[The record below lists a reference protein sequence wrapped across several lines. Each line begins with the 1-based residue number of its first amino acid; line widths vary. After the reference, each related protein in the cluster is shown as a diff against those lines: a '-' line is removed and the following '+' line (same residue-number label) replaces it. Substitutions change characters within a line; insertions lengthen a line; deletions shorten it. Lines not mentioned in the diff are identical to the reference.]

1 MKKIN
6 LIWIALVFIALFAV
20 GCSKIQSGYI
30 TDKLV
35 YLRNPQIVSAGV
47 LTTSIL
53 PELNGTSQPIHFF
66 IAAAYDSLGIPTDM
80 LTKNVDL
87 VVWNEPYNLTADTSI
102 ALVNAKRKTIQMP
115 ITQLNERSGQFT
127 FTPASNLAPKGK
139 YSFDV
144 RMENVAGSQVFK
156 DAMVID
162 IQQVLYSTGRCDIN
176 IMDITNFGGG
186 YITAPSAT
194 VNRIERKP
202 TDQSPNT
209 ISFKIVDK
217 YGKPWNPKAGE
228 IVPRGDRP
236 SFPSFDRFSKQVN
249 TDSTMTW
256 AYPFAPFPLG
266 TDASTYNAYDV
277 FYRVLMAH
285 VAIDGSVPANGAP
298 CLPGKWNMNVTFGF
312 RFLYDGDWEVTIHIG
327 NAKRI

>member
-115 ITQLNERSGQFT
+115 
-127 FTPASNLAPKGK
+127 
-139 YSFDV
+139 
-144 RMENVAGSQVFK
+144 
-156 DAMVID
+156 
-162 IQQVLYSTGRCDIN
+162 
-176 IMDITNFGGG
+176 
-186 YITAPSAT
+186 
-194 VNRIERKP
+194 
-202 TDQSPNT
+202 
-209 ISFKIVDK
+209 
-217 YGKPWNPKAGE
+217 
-228 IVPRGDRP
+228 
-236 SFPSFDRFSKQVN
+236 
-249 TDSTMTW
+249 
-256 AYPFAPFPLG
+256 
-266 TDASTYNAYDV
+266 
-277 FYRVLMAH
+277 
-285 VAIDGSVPANGAP
+285 SVVE
-298 CLPGKWNMNVTFGF
+298 C
-312 RFLYDGDWEVTIHIG
+312 
-327 NAKRI
+327 